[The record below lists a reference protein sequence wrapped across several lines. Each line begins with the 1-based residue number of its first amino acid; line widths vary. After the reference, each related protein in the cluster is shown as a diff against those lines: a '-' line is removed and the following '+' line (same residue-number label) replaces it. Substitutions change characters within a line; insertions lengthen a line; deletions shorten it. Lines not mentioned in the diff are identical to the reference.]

1 VEELDEDAAATC
13 MVAVKASPRRAFNS
27 RATAHAAT
35 LVAVVITEIVI
46 MAIGVAV
53 LSLAVVVTVRVP
65 EARLFTVVGK
75 ATHILTFHVIGDS
88 MPVVG
93 ILGFERGPMASSSFL
108 ANSSGNGKKDESEE
122 LH

>member
-1 VEELDEDAAATC
+1 
-13 MVAVKASPRRAFNS
+13 MVAVKASPRRAINS
-27 RATAHAAT
+27 RSTAHAAT

-65 EARLFTVVGK
+65 EARLFGK

-88 MPVVG
+88 MPVVVS
-93 ILGFERGPMASSSFL
+93 RGALWLPQASWPNPLVTGRRMNRRNFTDFKIVGLEISDLSWT
-108 ANSSGNGKKDESEE
+108 
-122 LH
+122 